1 MPKVSIII
9 PSFNSEKVLAAA
21 IESVLNQ
28 SFSDFE
34 LLIIDGLSTDN
45 TLNIA
50 KSYVDSRIIIISE
63 KDKGIYDAMNKGAE
77 LASGLWLYFLGSDDI
92 LLDNNVLQRVFED
105 NKIITEN
112 SDFLY
117 ANIILGDTDE
127 IYGGYR
133 DIFILYKYNI
143 SHQAIFVKKNI
154 LVNKGYFAL
163 KYKILADYYFNM
175 LCFTDDNI
183 KKLYLNIII
192 ARFALNGASGTTKDP
207 FVNEKYQLFEQ
218 HIRNISFE
226 SLIHFRVNFNTKNG
240 IVNKLTWLVN
250 ILLLYVLNIFFVREF
265 RNIIYKFTNN

>member
-28 SFSDFE
+28 SFNDFE

-50 KSYVDSRIIIISE
+50 KSYVDNRIIIISE
-63 KDKGIYDAMNKGAE
+63 KDKGIYDAMNKGVA
-77 LASGLWLYFLGSDDI
+77 LANGLWLYFLGSDDI
-92 LLDNNVLQRVFED
+92 LLDSNVLQRVFED

-117 ANIILGDTDE
+117 ANIVLGDTDA

-143 SHQAIFVKKNI
+143 SHQAIFVKKDI

-163 KYKILADYYFNM
+163 KYKILADYYFNIQ
-175 LCFTDDNI
+175 CFTDNNI
-183 KKLYLNIII
+183 KKSYIDIVI
-192 ARFALNGASGTTKDP
+192 ARYAIDGTSAKEIDAIFSNEVYDLFINNVKNLSFKTFTK
-207 FVNEKYQLFEQ
+207 FKVMYGNRK
-218 HIRNISFE
+218 
-226 SLIHFRVNFNTKNG
+226 G
-240 IVNKLTWLVN
+240 IKNKLIFLVN
-250 ILLLYVLNIFFVREF
+250 TILLYFANLNPK
-265 RNIIYKFTNN
+265 NKNQ